1 MIAPME
7 KLIVA
12 GPKRLARELLSELQ
26 KAGVVH
32 IDPLRPDELSEY
44 RLSPAEE
51 AELRRWE
58 TVASQAEQSLNVAG
72 LAVTAGSKQFGGSL
86 EEAEATIR
94 PLANRAEILGKERAA
109 LEEEIQTIELFGKVA
124 DRLAALVQ
132 GLDQSPRLAV
142 IPFLVSKQEELEGVR
157 AALQQAMADRFVLDA
172 EALDNQVAAAVVVK
186 RSELETARSTL
197 SRLGLAELR
206 FPGVYGSLLLSQAA
220 ARMKER
226 AKLAPEELL
235 GIREEIN
242 KLRGESRE
250 ALMALWARAK
260 DEAARYRITADMAAG
275 KYGAALMGWVPQ
287 KAKGRVEEALN
298 RLRDQIVYTFEP
310 VDEHHEGHQVP
321 VTLEN
326 PAWAKPFELMHGF
339 LNTPAY
345 GGHDPTLMI
354 AMFFP
359 LFFGIVVG
367 DIGIGLLFLLA
378 ALWMAGKSRRGE
390 TLRIDFLGAAFG
402 PDVLGK
408 LATIGKWMAG
418 WAMFWGVLYG
428 EFFGTFLEKLRLP
441 GIFGLKDG
449 WRVFYPTGPG
459 YDPEKYY
466 GLIPMLINR
475 LDFAQTANGL
485 MVFAIL
491 FGVFQVLYAF
501 FLRMRLGL
509 KHGRMKHFWEGFG
522 YFSGLVGLVA
532 FAYNFLTQAN
542 LPLLNIIFAVGVIL
556 FIVGVALSREV
567 LMIAEL
573 PGKGGQILSYIRLY
587 AVGVAGGVLAS
598 LANQVGFGLAE
609 RFGFIGGVLGF
620 FIGLILILAIIVI
633 TTLGHVIQP
642 IRLLWIE
649 FSTNFGF
656 FEETGRQYKPFKSVK
671 SDHNS

>member
-7 KLIVA
+7 KLIVV

-32 IDPLRPDELSEY
+32 IDPLRPDELGEY
-44 RLSPAEE
+44 RLSPSEE
-51 AELRRWE
+51 AELKRWE
-58 TVASQAEQSLNVAG
+58 SVASQAEQSLAVAG
-72 LAVTAGSKQFGGSL
+72 LAVGAGEKVFGGTL
-86 EEAEATIR
+86 EEAEAIIR
-94 PLANRAEILGKERAA
+94 PLANRAEVLGKERAA
-109 LEEEIQTIELFGKVA
+109 LEEEIQTIELFGKVT
-124 DRLAALVQ
+124 DRLAELVQ

-142 IPFLVSKQEELEGVR
+142 IPFLLAKPEELEAVR
-157 AALQQAMADRFVLDA
+157 TALQQALNDRFVLDA
-172 EALDNQVAAAVVVK
+172 EALNNQVAAAVVVM
-186 RSELETARSTL
+186 RGELEVARSTL

-206 FPGVYGSLLLSQAA
+206 LPGNYGNLPLGQAA
-220 ARMKER
+220 ARMKQR
-226 AKLAPEELL
+226 AKLAPEELM
-235 GIREEIN
+235 GIREEIA
-242 KLRGESRE
+242 KLSRE
-250 ALMALWARAK
+250 SKDALMSLWARAK
-260 DEAARYRITADMAAG
+260 DEAARYRTAADMASG
-275 KYGAALMGWVPQ
+275 KYGVALMGWVPQ
-287 KAKGRVEEALN
+287 MAKSRVEEALG
-298 RLRDQIVYTFEP
+298 RLRDRIVYTFEP

-326 PAWAKPFELMHGF
+326 PPWAKPFELMHSF

-354 AMFFP
+354 ALFFP

-367 DIGIGLLFLLA
+367 DIGIGLLFLLL

-408 LATIGKWMAG
+408 LATIGKWMAA

-441 GIFGLKDG
+441 SIFGLKDG
-449 WRVFYPTGPG
+449 WRVFYPTGPSF
-459 YDPEKYY
+459 DPEKYY
-466 GLIPMLINR
+466 GLIPILINR

-509 KHGRMKHFWEGFG
+509 KHGHMKHFWEGFG

-542 LPLLNIIFAVGVIL
+542 IPILNIIFVVGIIL

-598 LANQVGFGLAE
+598 LANQAGFGLAE
-609 RFGFIGGVLGF
+609 RFGFVGGVLGF
-620 FIGLILILAIIVI
+620 LVGLILILAIIVI

-671 SDHNS
+671 SDSNG

>member
-1 MIAPME
+1 LIAPME

-12 GPKRLARELLSELQ
+12 GPKRLARELLAELQ

-32 IDPLRPDELSEY
+32 IDPLRPDELGEY
-44 RLSPAEE
+44 RLSPTEE
-51 AELRRWE
+51 AELKRWE
-58 TVASQAEQSLNVAG
+58 AVVSQTEQSLAVAG
-72 LAVTAGSKQFGGSL
+72 LTPLAGGKQFAGSL
-86 EEAEATIR
+86 EEAEVVLR
-94 PLANRAEILGKERAA
+94 PVARRAEVLGKERAV
-109 LEEEIQTIELFGKVA
+109 LEEEIQTIELFGKAVEK
-124 DRLAALVQ
+124 LAALVQ
-132 GLDQSPRLAV
+132 GLDESPRLGV
-142 IPFLVSKQEELEGVR
+142 IPFLLAKPEELEPVR
-157 AALQQAMADRFVLDA
+157 KALQDALGDRFVLEA
-172 EALDNQVAAAVVVK
+172 EPLENQVAAVVVV
-186 RSELETARSTL
+186 RRGELEQARSSL

-206 FPGVYGSLLLSQAA
+206 LPGNYGTLSITKAA

-235 GIREEIN
+235 GIREEIAR
-242 KLRGESRE
+242 LSRE
-250 ALMALWARAK
+250 SKDALLHLWARAK
-260 DEAARYRITADMAAG
+260 DEVARYKTSADMAAG
-275 KYGAALMGWVPQ
+275 KYGIALMGWVPQ
-287 KAKGRVEEALN
+287 KSKGKVEEALG

-326 PAWAKPFELMHGF
+326 PAWAKPFELLHSF

-354 AMFFP
+354 AIFFP

-378 ALWMAGKSRRGE
+378 ALWMAGKARRGE

-408 LATIGKWMAG
+408 LSIIGKWMAG
-418 WAMFWGVLYG
+418 WAIFWGVLYG

-441 GIFGLKDG
+441 GMFGLKDG

-466 GLIPMLINR
+466 GLIPMVINR

-485 MVFAIL
+485 MVFAIM

-509 KHGRMKHFWEGFG
+509 KHGHMKHFWEGFG

-542 LPLLNIIFAVGVIL
+542 IAILNIVFVVGIIL
-556 FIVGVALSREV
+556 FLVGVALSREV

-656 FEETGRQYKPFKSVK
+656 FEESGRQYKPFKSVK
-671 SDHNS
+671 EQNS